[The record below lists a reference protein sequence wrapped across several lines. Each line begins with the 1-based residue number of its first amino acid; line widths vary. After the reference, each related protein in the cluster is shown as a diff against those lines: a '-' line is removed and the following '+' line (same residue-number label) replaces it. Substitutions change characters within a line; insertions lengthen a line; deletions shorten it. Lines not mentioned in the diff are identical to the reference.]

1 VLKKAGGAAVTEEK
15 KSQKTPDAVEVAAQD
30 VAQQPLVEEGVDEA
44 AEDAAGVLNA
54 EDQTAEAEDGVKEEG
69 DNTDTDSDSA
79 VDAEEAVAEP
89 PSETETETETE
100 TEEVR
105 VEEHKVAAL
114 EETPAPVVEKRGGF
128 GAALLGGV
136 LAAGL
141 GFVVGQGNLLS
152 GVLPASLQRP
162 IVDLTPLETAQAT
175 LKSDVSEL
183 QAWRLDTQ
191 TVDLSPLETRLTAL
205 ETAADDAK
213 ARLNLLAGAQDV
225 SEQLAALSARVN
237 ALEARPLTTGA
248 SADALAAFE
257 AQLAKVRE
265 NLSAQQDEVTA
276 MVAEAQAM
284 EQASA
289 EAARIASAQG
299 VVGRLI
305 AALDAGQ
312 PFGSLLRELSVLQVD
327 APAVLAGTADA
338 GVATQ
343 AALRDGFA
351 PAARA
356 ALRDAREE
364 NKAVGGLLD
373 YVNRHLGARSVAPRE
388 GSDADAVLS
397 RAEAAVRIGQLQLA
411 LSELSALPEA
421 AKPAIA
427 AWETAAQKR
436 LSAMAAAQ
444 ALSQSLNA
452 K

>member
-1 VLKKAGGAAVTEEK
+1 M
-15 KSQKTPDAVEVAAQD
+15 
-30 VAQQPLVEEGVDEA
+30 
-44 AEDAAGVLNA
+44 
-54 EDQTAEAEDGVKEEG
+54 
-69 DNTDTDSDSA
+69 
-79 VDAEEAVAEP
+79 
-89 PSETETETETE
+89 
-100 TEEVR
+100 
-105 VEEHKVAAL
+105 
-114 EETPAPVVEKRGGF
+114 
-128 GAALLGGV
+128 GGV
-136 LAAGL
+136 IAASL

-162 IVDLTPLETAQAT
+162 AVDLTPLETAQAT
-175 LKSDVSEL
+175 LKSDVSAL
-183 QAWRLDTQ
+183 QAWRSDTQ

-205 ETAADDAK
+205 ETAADDAD
-213 ARLNLLAGAQDV
+213 ARLNLLAGAQDM
-225 SEQLAALSARVN
+225 SEQLAALVARVD
-237 ALEARPLTTGA
+237 ALEARPLTEGA
-248 SADALAAFE
+248 SADAVAAFE

-265 NLSAQQDEVTA
+265 SLSAQQDEVKA

-299 VVGRLI
+299 VAGRLI

-312 PFGSLLRELSVLQVD
+312 PFGALLDELSALQVD
-327 APAVLAGTADA
+327 APAELAGTADA

-356 ALRDAREE
+356 ALSDAREE

-397 RAEAAVRIGQLQLA
+397 RAEAAVRSGNLQLA

-427 AWETAAQKR
+427 DWETAAQTR
-436 LSAMAAAQ
+436 LSAMAAAE

>member
-15 KSQKTPDAVEVAAQD
+15 KSQKTPDAVETAVQD
-30 VAQQPLVEEGVDEA
+30 VAQQPLVDKA

-54 EDQTAEAEDGVKEEG
+54 KDQTAEAEDGVKEEG
-69 DNTDTDSDSA
+69 DNTDTDSASA

-89 PSETETETETE
+89 PSETETETE

-205 ETAADDAK
+205 ETAADNAK
-213 ARLNLLAGAQDV
+213 ARLNLLAGAQDM
-225 SEQLAALSARVN
+225 SEQLAALAARVN

-257 AQLAKVRE
+257 AQLAKLRE

-305 AALDAGQ
+305 AALDAGH
-312 PFGSLLRELSVLQVD
+312 PFGSLLHELSVLQVD

-373 YVNRHLGARSVAPRE
+373 YVNRHLGARSIAPRE

-436 LSAMAAAQ
+436 LSAMSAAE

-452 K
+452 E